1 MLDVLSLWT
10 NYTMKKPT
18 IIETNGSRE
27 PAQAAWWRRTVV
39 KLSPDQLSEM
49 TGYSTRAIYGFE
61 YGVNQRGK
69 PHPPKAWLR
78 YRRACAGV
86 DAELRGR
93 RNFTWGC

>member
-1 MLDVLSLWT
+1 
-10 NYTMKKPT
+10 MKRPT

-39 KLSPDQLSEM
+39 QLSPDRLAEL
-49 TGYSTRAIYGFE
+49 TGYSPRAIYAFE
-61 YGVNQRGK
+61 QGVNGKGK
-69 PHPPKAWLR
+69 PHNPKHWLR

-93 RNFTWGC
+93 RAFTWGC